1 MGYQGSPTEEVCVVS
16 SSPSSPAV
24 LVIDDHPVAREPL
37 AKLLR
42 YEGFDAICAANGV
55 EALESMTLSRPDLIL
70 LDIMMPKMNGL
81 EFLQLVRADVRLR
94 DIPVI
99 ALTGSMDPKQIDRL
113 HALGVV
119 EVITKA
125 RFTVEQLLEHVR
137 TYAPQGRAALAG

>member
-1 MGYQGSPTEEVCVVS
+1 M
-16 SSPSSPAV
+16 SPSPLSPSPAV

-37 AKLLR
+37 ATLLR
-42 YEGFDAICAANGV
+42 YEGYDAICAGNGV
-55 EALESMTLSRPDLIL
+55 EALESMKLSRPDLIL
-70 LDIMMPKMNGL
+70 LDVLMPKMNGL
-81 EFLQLVRADVRLR
+81 DFLEHVRADERVR

-113 HALGVV
+113 HALGVA

-137 TYAPQGRAALAG
+137 AHLPHAKAAPVPG

>member
-1 MGYQGSPTEEVCVVS
+1 MSM
-16 SSPSSPAV
+16 SPSPAI

-37 AKLLR
+37 ATLLR
-42 YEGFDAICAANGV
+42 YEGYDAICAGNGL
-55 EALESMTLSRPDLIL
+55 EALESMKLSRPDLIL
-70 LDIMMPKMNGL
+70 LDVLMPKMNGL
-81 EFLQLVRADVRLR
+81 DFLERVRADARFR

-125 RFTVEQLLEHVR
+125 RFTVEQLLEHIR
-137 TYAPQGRAALAG
+137 THARPPRAAVAG

>member
-1 MGYQGSPTEEVCVVS
+1 V
-16 SSPSSPAV
+16 SSPSPAI

-42 YEGFDAICAANGV
+42 YEGYDAMCAGNGV
-55 EALESMTLSRPDLIL
+55 EALESMSLSRPDLVL

-81 EFLQLVRADVRLR
+81 EFLALVRADARFR

-113 HALGVV
+113 HKLGVV

-137 TYAPQGRAALAG
+137 THAPQGRPTLAATG

>member
-1 MGYQGSPTEEVCVVS
+1 V
-16 SSPSSPAV
+16 SPSPAI

-42 YEGFDAICAANGV
+42 YEGYDALCAGNGV
-55 EALESMTLSRPDLIL
+55 EALESMSLSRPDLIL
-70 LDIMMPKMNGL
+70 LDVLMPKMNGL
-81 EFLQLVRADVRLR
+81 EFLELVRVDDRFR

-119 EVITKA
+119 EVVTKA
-125 RFTVEQLLEHVR
+125 RFAVDQLLEHIR
-137 TYAPQGRAALAG
+137 IHAPQGKAAFAD